1 MSVFGRCC
9 IMSSSL
15 LSNASLSLTGKVHLN
30 EAVKMFDRDV
40 LRELKRE
47 FGGLQTLLRNEHQ
60 VFQGVCVCVCGR
72 CIWGLVNHCLY
83 LFIKNLSCT

>member
-1 MSVFGRCC
+1 
-9 IMSSSL
+9 MSSSL

-30 EAVKMFDRDV
+30 EAVKMFDHDV

-60 VFQGVCVCVCGR
+60 VFQGVCVCGR
-72 CIWGLVNHCLY
+72 CVYGGWLTIAFISLLRICLVHNG
-83 LFIKNLSCT
+83 IQAN